1 MKNLLTTIAAVAMSF
16 TTIQGAWASPSSE
29 IKTPSEL
36 TLVSELPDGVQTK
49 GFIKSGIQYYDNP
62 WYGIYKSEFS
72 YSPVDI
78 ARSGN
83 EIYITAGKLEYETD
97 CYLVGTVGDYD
108 IVTFE
113 FPQWVGRYTSD
124 MVPTIPISPSLN
136 SNPLTR

>member
-62 WYGIYKSEFS
+62 
-72 YSPVDI
+72 
-78 ARSGN
+78 
-83 EIYITAGKLEYETD
+83 
-97 CYLVGTVGDYD
+97 
-108 IVTFE
+108 
-113 FPQWVGRYTSD
+113 
-124 MVPTIPISPSLN
+124 
-136 SNPLTR
+136 